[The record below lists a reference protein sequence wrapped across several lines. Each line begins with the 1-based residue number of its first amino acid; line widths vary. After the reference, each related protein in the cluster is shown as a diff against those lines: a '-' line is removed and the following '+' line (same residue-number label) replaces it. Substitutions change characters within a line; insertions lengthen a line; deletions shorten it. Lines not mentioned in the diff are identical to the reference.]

1 MYTDGTRCVSFALA
15 PEYIPK
21 IDLGTAF
28 DRPSSANAW
37 QYYIQ
42 HFLNSK
48 YPFVM
53 FYLTTFVIC
62 ATDIEDGERKT
73 ATILEE
79 MEDRGWKATLPK
91 TRHWTTDL
99 DELKLDTLFNGV
111 RPA

>member
-1 MYTDGTRCVSFALA
+1 ML
-15 PEYIPK
+15 
-21 IDLGTAF
+21 AF

-62 ATDIEDGERKT
+62 ATDQEDGEQKT
-73 ATILEE
+73 IALLDE
-79 MEDRGWKATLPK
+79 MEDRGWRITLPK
-91 TRHWTTDL
+91 VHEWTSDVE
-99 DELKLDTLFNGV
+99 ELKLDELYHGIKPV
-111 RPA
+111 Q